1 MTHSYPLKNL
11 PTPVQLLIR
20 PMLLISLGLHG
31 LLLFLPT
38 GAERNPIVE
47 KEETVKITQ
56 LPSSSKPAAKP
67 ASKSAAKPAAKKVK
81 PARRAVAINRPRAI
95 VTPAPRIEPRQA
107 SAAGEQARRELV
119 AASASGETSGTDQQA
134 EASGAESP
142 FADFP
147 HYSGA
152 EPGCFGKESCQK
164 TADPL
169 GKVDAHFA
177 KQLPAK
183 KYQVQSVSNEAD
195 KKVYQ
200 VSKGGATQFLNLF
213 TSDGGTVYVLAP
225 EPLNSLD
232 DLKAAVEVPEGLY
245 VTLSKLGG
253 EPADDTNFDDPDNFF
268 AKLSSEDEAGSVLA
282 AELRSEID
290 GSPQL
295 VSGQTPEKVYNG
307 LQPQLQSNG
316 IEISEVKPYGGGSL
330 YKLHKGSFTGYL
342 NLVPSKDRTGTIVV
356 VWTGSPN

>member
-1 MTHSYPLKNL
+1 
-11 PTPVQLLIR
+11 
-20 PMLLISLGLHG
+20 MLLISLGLHG
-31 LLLFLPT
+31 LLLLLPT
-38 GAERNPIVE
+38 GPEKNPIVE

-56 LPSSSKPAAKP
+56 LPSSSKPAAKLG
-67 ASKSAAKPAAKKVK
+67 SKPTAKPVAKKVQ
-81 PARRAVAINRPRAI
+81 PTRRAVAINRPRAI
-95 VTPAPRIEPRQA
+95 MVPSPGIEPRQS
-107 SAAGEQARRELV
+107 SAAGEQA
-119 AASASGETSGTDQQA
+119 T

-147 HYSGA
+147 HYPGV

-164 TADPL
+164 TADSL
-169 GKVDAHFA
+169 AKVDAHFA

-183 KYQVQSVSNEAD
+183 KYQVQSVSTETD

-213 TSDGGTVYVLAP
+213 TSDGATVYVLAP

-245 VTLSKLGG
+245 VALSELGG
-253 EPADDTNFDDPDNFF
+253 EPADDTDFDDPDNFF

-295 VSGQTPEKVYNG
+295 VSGQTPEKVYSG
-307 LQPQLQSNG
+307 LQSQLQSNG
-316 IEISEVKPYGGGSL
+316 IKTLEVKPYSGDSL
-330 YKLHKGSFTGYL
+330 YKLQKGSFTGYL